1 MRMFRN
7 DYSEGAAP
15 EVLQALIDTNEEQC
29 PGYTEGDVHCEH
41 ARDLIR
47 QAVGAPDVAV
57 EFCIGGTSVNL
68 IAINGML
75 RDWEGVIATPLA
87 HIATHES
94 GAIAAAGRTILLTDD
109 TDGFVSPDAAE
120 RVWDRQCA
128 GGRHMTKPALIYI
141 ADTTEIGGVWTRE
154 RFYALA
160 DWADAHDIPIYVD
173 GARLASALE
182 AKDADLTLADI
193 AERAA
198 AFTLGGTKDGLL
210 FGEALVFTNERLKE
224 SFPYLQ
230 KERGGLMAKGRLLG
244 VQFERAFTPDED
256 GDLPWLRYA
265 RQANACAERLSEGLT
280 KLGFEPYGG
289 HDSNQLFFY
298 VTETEELA
306 FRGACGS
313 ETISILP
320 DGRRIIRFVTSW
332 ATKLSD
338 ADELVSFA
346 ATLRKRS

>member
-29 PGYTEGDVHCEH
+29 PGYTEGDVHCER
-41 ARDLIR
+41 ARALIR
-47 QAVGAPDVAV
+47 DAVGLPDAAV
-57 EFCIGGTSVNL
+57 EFCVGGTSVNL
-68 IAINGML
+68 IAVTGML

-87 HIATHES
+87 HIATHET
-94 GAIAAAGRTILLTDD
+94 GAIARAGRTILLTND

-120 RVWDRQCA
+120 RVYGRQMA
-128 GGRHMTKPALIYI
+128 GARHMTKPALIYI
-141 ADTTEIGGVWTRE
+141 ADTTEIGGVWSHE
-154 RFYALA
+154 RFFALA

-182 AKDADLTLADI
+182 AKDADLTLEDI
-193 AERAA
+193 AQRAS

-210 FGEALVFTNERLKE
+210 FGEALVFTDSRLQE

-230 KERGGLMAKGRLLG
+230 KELGGLVAKGRLLG
-244 VQFERAFTPDED
+244 VQFERAFTPDAD

-265 RQANACAERLSEGLT
+265 RQANACAERLFEGLSG
-280 KLGFEPYGG
+280 LGFEPYGG

-298 VTETEELA
+298 VTEAEELA

-313 ETISILP
+313 ETISVLP

-332 ATKLSD
+332 ATKIED
-338 ADELVSFA
+338 TDELVSFA
-346 ATLRKRS
+346 ATLR

>member
-29 PGYTEGDVHCEH
+29 PGYTEGDVHCER
-41 ARDLIR
+41 ARALIR
-47 QAVGAPDVAV
+47 DAVGLPDAAV
-57 EFCIGGTSVNL
+57 EFCVGGTSVNL
-68 IAINGML
+68 IAVTGML

-87 HIATHES
+87 HIATHET
-94 GAIAAAGRTILLTDD
+94 GAIARAGRTILLTND

-120 RVWDRQCA
+120 RIYGRQMA

-141 ADTTEIGGVWTRE
+141 ADTTEIGGVWSRE
-154 RFYALA
+154 RFFALA

-182 AKDADLTLADI
+182 AKDADLTLEDI
-193 AERAA
+193 AQRAS

-210 FGEALVFTNERLKE
+210 FGEALVFTDSRLQE

-230 KERGGLMAKGRLLG
+230 KELGGLVAKGRLLG
-244 VQFERAFTPDED
+244 VQFERAFTPDAD

-265 RQANACAERLSEGLT
+265 RQANACAERLFEGLSG
-280 KLGFEPYGG
+280 LGFEPYGG

-298 VTETEELA
+298 VTEAEELA

-313 ETISILP
+313 ETISVPP
-320 DGRRIIRFVTSW
+320 DSRRIIRFVTSW
-332 ATKLSD
+332 ATKIED
-338 ADELVSFA
+338 TDELVSFA
-346 ATLRKRS
+346 ATLR

>member
-29 PGYTEGDVHCEH
+29 PGYTEGDVHCER
-41 ARDLIR
+41 ARALIR
-47 QAVGAPDVAV
+47 DAVGLPDAAV
-57 EFCIGGTSVNL
+57 EFCVGGTSVNL
-68 IAINGML
+68 IAVTGML

-87 HIATHES
+87 HISTHET
-94 GAIAAAGRTILLTDD
+94 GAIARAGRTILLTND

-120 RVWDRQCA
+120 RVYGRQMA

-141 ADTTEIGGVWTRE
+141 ADTTEIGGVWSRE
-154 RFYALA
+154 RFFALA

-182 AKDADLTLADI
+182 AKDADLTLEDI
-193 AERAA
+193 AQRAS

-210 FGEALVFTNERLKE
+210 FGEALVFTDSRLQE

-230 KERGGLMAKGRLLG
+230 KELGGLVAKGRLLG
-244 VQFERAFTPDED
+244 VQFERAFTPDAD

-265 RQANACAERLSEGLT
+265 RQANACAERLFEGLSG
-280 KLGFEPYGG
+280 LGFEPYGG

-298 VTETEELA
+298 VTEAEELA

-313 ETISILP
+313 ETISVLP

-332 ATKLSD
+332 ATKIED
-338 ADELVSFA
+338 TDELVSFA
-346 ATLRKRS
+346 ATLR

>member
-29 PGYTEGDVHCEH
+29 PGYTEGDVHCER
-41 ARDLIR
+41 ARGLIR
-47 QAVGAPDVAV
+47 DAMGLPDAAV
-57 EFCIGGTSVNL
+57 EFCVGGTSVNL
-68 IAINGML
+68 IAVTGML

-87 HIATHES
+87 HIATHET
-94 GAIAAAGRTILLTDD
+94 GAIARAGRTILLTND

-120 RVWDRQCA
+120 RVYGRQMA

-141 ADTTEIGGVWTRE
+141 ADTTEIGGVWSRE
-154 RFYALA
+154 RFFALA

-182 AKDADLTLADI
+182 AKDADLTLEDI
-193 AERAA
+193 AQRAS

-210 FGEALVFTNERLKE
+210 FGEALVFTDSRLQE

-230 KERGGLMAKGRLLG
+230 KELGGLVAKGRLLG
-244 VQFERAFTPDED
+244 VQFERAFTPDAD

-265 RQANACAERLSEGLT
+265 RQANACAERLFEGLSG
-280 KLGFEPYGG
+280 LGFEPYGG

-298 VTETEELA
+298 VTEAEELA

-313 ETISILP
+313 ETISVLP

-332 ATKLSD
+332 ATKVED
-338 ADELVSFA
+338 TDELVSFA
-346 ATLRKRS
+346 ATLR

>member
-29 PGYTEGDVHCEH
+29 PGYTEGDIHCEC
-41 ARDLIR
+41 ARALIR
-47 QAVGAPDVAV
+47 KAVGLPDAAV
-57 EFCIGGTSVNL
+57 EFCVGGTSVNL
-68 IAINGML
+68 IAVTGML

-87 HIATHES
+87 HIATHET
-94 GAIAAAGRTILLTDD
+94 GAVAAAGRTILLTDD

-120 RVWDRQCA
+120 RIWERQCA

-141 ADTTEIGGVWTRE
+141 ADTTEIGGVWSHE
-154 RFYALA
+154 RFFALA

-182 AKDADLTLADI
+182 ARDADLALEDI
-193 AERAA
+193 AKRAA

-210 FGEALVFTNERLKE
+210 FGEALVFTDERLKE
-224 SFPYLQ
+224 AFPYVQ

-265 RQANACAERLSEGLT
+265 RQANRSAARLFEGLSA
-280 KLGFEPYGG
+280 LGFEPFGG

-298 VTETEELA
+298 VNEKEEEA
-306 FRGACGS
+306 FRGACGA
-313 ETISILP
+313 ETISGLP

-332 ATKLSD
+332 ATKEED
-338 ADELVSFA
+338 ADELSSFA
-346 ATLRKRS
+346 STLRSRG

>member
-29 PGYTEGDVHCEH
+29 PGYTEGDVHCER
-41 ARDLIR
+41 ARALIR
-47 QAVGAPDVAV
+47 DAVGLPDAVV
-57 EFCIGGTSVNL
+57 EFCVGGTSVNL
-68 IAINGML
+68 IAVTGML

-87 HIATHES
+87 HIATHET
-94 GAIAAAGRTILLTDD
+94 GAIARAGRTILLTND

-120 RVWDRQCA
+120 RVYGRQMA

-141 ADTTEIGGVWTRE
+141 ADTTEIGGVWSRE
-154 RFYALA
+154 RFFALT

-182 AKDADLTLADI
+182 AKDADLTLEDI
-193 AERAA
+193 AQRAS

-210 FGEALVFTNERLKE
+210 FGEALVFTDSRLQE

-230 KERGGLMAKGRLLG
+230 KELGGLVAKGRLLG
-244 VQFERAFTPDED
+244 VQFERAFTPDAD

-265 RQANACAERLSEGLT
+265 RQANTCAERLFEGLSG
-280 KLGFEPYGG
+280 LGFEPYGG

-298 VTETEELA
+298 VTEAEELA

-313 ETISILP
+313 ETISVLP
-320 DGRRIIRFVTSW
+320 NGRRIIRFVTSW
-332 ATKLSD
+332 ATKIED
-338 ADELVSFA
+338 TDELVSFA
-346 ATLRKRS
+346 ATLR

>member
-29 PGYTEGDVHCEH
+29 PGYTEGDVHCER
-41 ARDLIR
+41 ARALIR
-47 QAVGAPDVAV
+47 DAVGLPDAAV
-57 EFCIGGTSVNL
+57 EFCVGGTSVNL
-68 IAINGML
+68 IAVTGML

-87 HIATHES
+87 HIATHET
-94 GAIAAAGRTILLTDD
+94 GAIARAGRTILLTND

-120 RVWDRQCA
+120 RVYGRQMA

-141 ADTTEIGGVWTRE
+141 ADTTEIGGVWSRE
-154 RFYALA
+154 RFFALA

-182 AKDADLTLADI
+182 AKDADLTLEDI
-193 AERAA
+193 AQRAS

-210 FGEALVFTNERLKE
+210 FGEALVFTDSRLQE

-230 KERGGLMAKGRLLG
+230 KELGGLVAKGRLLG
-244 VQFERAFTPDED
+244 VQFERAFTPDAD

-265 RQANACAERLSEGLT
+265 RQANACAERLFEGLSG
-280 KLGFEPYGG
+280 LGFEPYGG

-298 VTETEELA
+298 VTEAEELA
-306 FRGACGS
+306 FRDACGS
-313 ETISILP
+313 ETISVLP

-332 ATKLSD
+332 ATKIED
-338 ADELVSFA
+338 TDELVSFA
-346 ATLRKRS
+346 ATLR

>member
-29 PGYTEGDVHCEH
+29 PGYTEGDVHCER
-41 ARDLIR
+41 ARALIR
-47 QAVGAPDVAV
+47 DAVGLPDAAV
-57 EFCIGGTSVNL
+57 EFCVGGTSVNL
-68 IAINGML
+68 IAVTGML

-87 HIATHES
+87 HIATHET
-94 GAIAAAGRTILLTDD
+94 GAIARAGRTILLTND

-120 RVWDRQCA
+120 RVYGRQMA

-141 ADTTEIGGVWTRE
+141 ADTTEIGGVWSRE
-154 RFYALA
+154 RFFALA

-182 AKDADLTLADI
+182 AKDADLTLEDMAQ
-193 AERAA
+193 RAS

-210 FGEALVFTNERLKE
+210 FGEALVFTDSRLQE

-230 KERGGLMAKGRLLG
+230 KELGGLVAKGRLLG
-244 VQFERAFTPDED
+244 VQFERAFTPDAD

-265 RQANACAERLSEGLT
+265 RQENACAERLFEGLSG
-280 KLGFEPYGG
+280 LGFEPYGG

-298 VTETEELA
+298 VTEAEELA

-313 ETISILP
+313 ETISVLP

-332 ATKLSD
+332 ATKIED
-338 ADELVSFA
+338 TDELVSFA
-346 ATLRKRS
+346 ATLR

>member
-29 PGYTEGDVHCEH
+29 PGYTEGDVHCER
-41 ARDLIR
+41 ARALIR
-47 QAVGAPDVAV
+47 DAVGLPDAAV
-57 EFCIGGTSVNL
+57 EFCVGGTSVNL
-68 IAINGML
+68 IAVTGML

-87 HIATHES
+87 HIATHET
-94 GAIAAAGRTILLTDD
+94 GAIARAGRTILLTND

-120 RVWDRQCA
+120 RVYGRQMA

-141 ADTTEIGGVWTRE
+141 ADTTEIGGVWSRE
-154 RFYALA
+154 RFFALA

-182 AKDADLTLADI
+182 AKDADLTLEDI
-193 AERAA
+193 AQRAS

-210 FGEALVFTNERLKE
+210 FGEALVFTDSRLQE

-230 KERGGLMAKGRLLG
+230 KELGGLVAKGRLLG
-244 VQFERAFTPDED
+244 VQFERAFTPDAD

-265 RQANACAERLSEGLT
+265 RQANACAERLFEGLSG
-280 KLGFEPYGG
+280 LGFEPYGG

-298 VTETEELA
+298 VTEAEELA

-313 ETISILP
+313 ETISVLP

-332 ATKLSD
+332 ATKIAD
-338 ADELVSFA
+338 TDELVSFA
-346 ATLRKRS
+346 ATLR

>member
-7 DYSEGAAP
+7 DYSEGATP

-29 PGYTEGDVHCEH
+29 PGYTEGDVHCER
-41 ARDLIR
+41 ARALIR
-47 QAVGAPDVAV
+47 DAVGLPDAAV
-57 EFCIGGTSVNL
+57 EFCVGGTSVNL
-68 IAINGML
+68 IAVTGML

-87 HIATHES
+87 HIATHET
-94 GAIAAAGRTILLTDD
+94 GAIARAGRTILLTND

-120 RVWDRQCA
+120 RVYGRQMA

-141 ADTTEIGGVWTRE
+141 ADTTEIGGVWSRE
-154 RFYALA
+154 RFFALA

-182 AKDADLTLADI
+182 AKDADLTLEDI
-193 AERAA
+193 AQRAS

-210 FGEALVFTNERLKE
+210 FGEALVFTDSRLQE

-230 KERGGLMAKGRLLG
+230 KELGGLVAKGRLLG
-244 VQFERAFTPDED
+244 IQFERAFTPDAD

-265 RQANACAERLSEGLT
+265 RQANACAERLFEGLSG
-280 KLGFEPYGG
+280 LGFEPYGG

-298 VTETEELA
+298 VTEAEELA

-313 ETISILP
+313 ETISVLP

-332 ATKLSD
+332 ATKIED
-338 ADELVSFA
+338 TDELVSFA
-346 ATLRKRS
+346 ATLR

>member
-29 PGYTEGDVHCEH
+29 PGYTEGDVHCER
-41 ARDLIR
+41 ARALIR
-47 QAVGAPDVAV
+47 DAVGLPDAAV
-57 EFCIGGTSVNL
+57 EFCVGGTSVNL
-68 IAINGML
+68 IAVTGML

-87 HIATHES
+87 HIATHET
-94 GAIAAAGRTILLTDD
+94 GAIARAGRTILLTND

-120 RVWDRQCA
+120 RVYGRQMA

-141 ADTTEIGGVWTRE
+141 ADTTEIGGVWSRE
-154 RFYALA
+154 RFFALA

-182 AKDADLTLADI
+182 AKDADLTLEDI
-193 AERAA
+193 AQRAS

-210 FGEALVFTNERLKE
+210 FGEALVFTDSRLQE

-230 KERGGLMAKGRLLG
+230 KELGGLVAKGRLLG
-244 VQFERAFTPDED
+244 VQFERAFTPDAD

-265 RQANACAERLSEGLT
+265 RQANACAERLFEGLSG
-280 KLGFEPYGG
+280 LGFEPYGG

-298 VTETEELA
+298 VTEAEELA

-313 ETISILP
+313 ETISVLP

-332 ATKLSD
+332 ATKIED
-338 ADELVSFA
+338 TGELVSFA
-346 ATLRKRS
+346 ATLR

>member
-29 PGYTEGDVHCEH
+29 PGYTEGDVHCER
-41 ARDLIR
+41 ARALIR
-47 QAVGAPDVAV
+47 DAVGLPDAAV
-57 EFCIGGTSVNL
+57 EFCVGGTSVNL
-68 IAINGML
+68 IAVTGML

-87 HIATHES
+87 HIATHET
-94 GAIAAAGRTILLTDD
+94 GAIARAGRTILLTND

-120 RVWDRQCA
+120 RVYGRQMA

-141 ADTTEIGGVWTRE
+141 ADTTEIGGVWSRK
-154 RFYALA
+154 RFFALA
-160 DWADAHDIPIYVD
+160 DWADAHDVPIYVD

-182 AKDADLTLADI
+182 AKDADLTLEDI
-193 AERAA
+193 AQRAS

-210 FGEALVFTNERLKE
+210 FGEALVFTDSRLQE

-230 KERGGLMAKGRLLG
+230 KELGGLVAKGRLLG
-244 VQFERAFTPDED
+244 VQFERAFTPDAD

-265 RQANACAERLSEGLT
+265 RQANACAERLFEGLSG
-280 KLGFEPYGG
+280 LGFEPYGG

-298 VTETEELA
+298 VTEAEELA

-313 ETISILP
+313 ETISVLP

-332 ATKLSD
+332 ATKIED
-338 ADELVSFA
+338 TDGLVSFA
-346 ATLRKRS
+346 ATLR

>member
-29 PGYTEGDVHCEH
+29 PGYTEGDVHCER
-41 ARDLIR
+41 ARALIR
-47 QAVGAPDVAV
+47 DAVGLPDAAV
-57 EFCIGGTSVNL
+57 EFCVGGTSVNL
-68 IAINGML
+68 IAVTGML

-87 HIATHES
+87 HIATHET
-94 GAIAAAGRTILLTDD
+94 GAIARAGRTILLTND

-120 RVWDRQCA
+120 RVYGRQMA

-141 ADTTEIGGVWTRE
+141 ADTTEIGGVWSRE
-154 RFYALA
+154 RFFALA

-182 AKDADLTLADI
+182 AKDADLTLEDI
-193 AERAA
+193 AQRAS

-210 FGEALVFTNERLKE
+210 FGEALVFTDSRLQE

-230 KERGGLMAKGRLLG
+230 KELGGLVAKGRLLG
-244 VQFERAFTPDED
+244 VQFERALTPDAD

-265 RQANACAERLSEGLT
+265 RQANACAERLFEGLSG
-280 KLGFEPYGG
+280 LGFEPYGG

-298 VTETEELA
+298 VTEAEELA

-313 ETISILP
+313 ETISVLP

-332 ATKLSD
+332 ATKIED
-338 ADELVSFA
+338 TDELVSFA
-346 ATLRKRS
+346 ATLR

>member
-29 PGYTEGDVHCEH
+29 PGYTEGDVHCER
-41 ARDLIR
+41 ARALIR
-47 QAVGAPDVAV
+47 DAVGLPDAAV
-57 EFCIGGTSVNL
+57 EFCVGGTSVNL
-68 IAINGML
+68 IAVTGML

-87 HIATHES
+87 HIATHET
-94 GAIAAAGRTILLTDD
+94 GAIARAGRTILLTND

-120 RVWDRQCA
+120 RVYGRQIA

-141 ADTTEIGGVWTRE
+141 ADTTEIGGVWSRE
-154 RFYALA
+154 RFFALA

-182 AKDADLTLADI
+182 AKDADLTLEDI
-193 AERAA
+193 AQRAS

-210 FGEALVFTNERLKE
+210 FGEALVFTDSRLQE

-230 KERGGLMAKGRLLG
+230 KELGGLVAKGRLLG
-244 VQFERAFTPDED
+244 VQFERAFTPDAD

-265 RQANACAERLSEGLT
+265 RQANACAERLFEGLSG
-280 KLGFEPYGG
+280 LGFEPYGG

-298 VTETEELA
+298 VTEAEELA

-313 ETISILP
+313 ETISVLP

-332 ATKLSD
+332 ATKIED
-338 ADELVSFA
+338 TDELVSFA
-346 ATLRKRS
+346 ATLR

>member
-29 PGYTEGDVHCEH
+29 PGYTEGDVHCER
-41 ARDLIR
+41 ARALIR
-47 QAVGAPDVAV
+47 DAVGLPDAAV
-57 EFCIGGTSVNL
+57 EFCVGGTSVNL
-68 IAINGML
+68 IAVTGML

-87 HIATHES
+87 HIATHET
-94 GAIAAAGRTILLTDD
+94 GAIARAGRTILLTND

-120 RVWDRQCA
+120 RVYGRQMA

-141 ADTTEIGGVWTRE
+141 ADTTEIGGVWSRE
-154 RFYALA
+154 RFFALA

-182 AKDADLTLADI
+182 AKDADLTLEDI
-193 AERAA
+193 AQRAS
-198 AFTLGGTKDGLL
+198 AFTLGGTKDGLF
-210 FGEALVFTNERLKE
+210 FGEALVFTDSRLQE

-230 KERGGLMAKGRLLG
+230 KELGGLVAKGRLLG
-244 VQFERAFTPDED
+244 VQFERAFTPDAD

-265 RQANACAERLSEGLT
+265 RQANACAERLFEGLSG
-280 KLGFEPYGG
+280 LGFEPYGG

-298 VTETEELA
+298 VTEAEELA

-313 ETISILP
+313 ETISVLP

-332 ATKLSD
+332 ATKIED
-338 ADELVSFA
+338 TDELVSFA
-346 ATLRKRS
+346 ATLR

>member
-29 PGYTEGDVHCEH
+29 PGYTEGDVHCER
-41 ARDLIR
+41 ARALIR
-47 QAVGAPDVAV
+47 DAVGLPDAVV
-57 EFCIGGTSVNL
+57 EFCVGGTSVNL
-68 IAINGML
+68 IAVTGML

-87 HIATHES
+87 HIATHET
-94 GAIAAAGRTILLTDD
+94 GAIARAGRTILLTND

-120 RVWDRQCA
+120 RVYGRQMA
-128 GGRHMTKPALIYI
+128 GARHMTKPALIYI
-141 ADTTEIGGVWTRE
+141 ADTTEIGGVWSRE
-154 RFYALA
+154 RFFALA

-182 AKDADLTLADI
+182 AKDADLTLEDI
-193 AERAA
+193 AQRAS

-210 FGEALVFTNERLKE
+210 FGEALVFTDSRLQE

-230 KERGGLMAKGRLLG
+230 KELGGLVAKGRLLG
-244 VQFERAFTPDED
+244 VQFERAFTPDAD

-265 RQANACAERLSEGLT
+265 RQANTCAERLFEGLSG
-280 KLGFEPYGG
+280 LGFEPYGG

-298 VTETEELA
+298 VTEAEELA

-313 ETISILP
+313 ETISVLP

-332 ATKLSD
+332 ATKIED
-338 ADELVSFA
+338 TDELVSFA
-346 ATLRKRS
+346 ATLR

>member
-7 DYSEGAAP
+7 DYSEGATP

-29 PGYTEGDVHCEH
+29 PGYTEGDVHCER
-41 ARDLIR
+41 ARALVRD
-47 QAVGAPDVAV
+47 AVGLPDAVV
-57 EFCIGGTSVNL
+57 EFCVGGTSVNL
-68 IAINGML
+68 IAVTGML

-87 HIATHES
+87 HIATHET
-94 GAIAAAGRTILLTDD
+94 GAIARAGRTILLTND

-120 RVWDRQCA
+120 RVYGRQMA

-141 ADTTEIGGVWTRE
+141 ADTTEIGGVWSRE
-154 RFYALA
+154 RFFALA

-182 AKDADLTLADI
+182 AKDADLTLEDI
-193 AERAA
+193 AQRAS

-210 FGEALVFTNERLKE
+210 FGEALVFTDSRLQE

-230 KERGGLMAKGRLLG
+230 KELGGLVAKGRLLG
-244 VQFERAFTPDED
+244 VQFERAFTPDAD

-265 RQANACAERLSEGLT
+265 RQANACAERLFEGLSG
-280 KLGFEPYGG
+280 LGFEPYGG

-298 VTETEELA
+298 VTEAEELA

-313 ETISILP
+313 ETISVLP

-332 ATKLSD
+332 ATKIED
-338 ADELVSFA
+338 TDELVSFA
-346 ATLRKRS
+346 ATLR

>member
-29 PGYTEGDVHCEH
+29 PGYTEGDVHCER
-41 ARDLIR
+41 ARALVRD
-47 QAVGAPDVAV
+47 AVGLPDAAV
-57 EFCIGGTSVNL
+57 EFCVGGTSVNL
-68 IAINGML
+68 IAVTGML

-87 HIATHES
+87 HIATHET
-94 GAIAAAGRTILLTDD
+94 GAIARAGRTILLTND

-120 RVWDRQCA
+120 RVYGRQMA

-141 ADTTEIGGVWTRE
+141 ADTTEIGGVWSRE
-154 RFYALA
+154 RFFALA

-182 AKDADLTLADI
+182 AKDADLTLEDI
-193 AERAA
+193 AQRAS

-210 FGEALVFTNERLKE
+210 FGEALVFMDSRLQE

-230 KERGGLMAKGRLLG
+230 KELGGLVAKGRLLG
-244 VQFERAFTPDED
+244 VQFERAFTPDAD

-265 RQANACAERLSEGLT
+265 RQANACAERLFEGLSG
-280 KLGFEPYGG
+280 LGFEPYGG

-298 VTETEELA
+298 VTEAEELA

-313 ETISILP
+313 ETISVLP

-332 ATKLSD
+332 ATKIED
-338 ADELVSFA
+338 TDELVSFA
-346 ATLRKRS
+346 ATLR

>member
-29 PGYTEGDVHCEH
+29 PGYTEGDVHCER
-41 ARDLIR
+41 ARALIR
-47 QAVGAPDVAV
+47 DAVGLPDAAV
-57 EFCIGGTSVNL
+57 EFCVGGTSVNL
-68 IAINGML
+68 IAVTGML

-87 HIATHES
+87 HIATHET
-94 GAIAAAGRTILLTDD
+94 GAIARAGRTILLTND

-120 RVWDRQCA
+120 RIYGRQMA

-141 ADTTEIGGVWTRE
+141 ADTTEIGGVWSRE
-154 RFYALA
+154 RFFALA

-182 AKDADLTLADI
+182 AKDADLTLEDI
-193 AERAA
+193 AQRAS

-210 FGEALVFTNERLKE
+210 FGEALVFTDSRLQE

-230 KERGGLMAKGRLLG
+230 KELGGLVAKGRLLG
-244 VQFERAFTPDED
+244 VQFERAFTPDAD
-256 GDLPWLRYA
+256 SDLPWLRYA
-265 RQANACAERLSEGLT
+265 RQANACAERLFEGLSG
-280 KLGFEPYGG
+280 LGFEPYGG

-298 VTETEELA
+298 VTEAEELA

-313 ETISILP
+313 ETISVLP
-320 DGRRIIRFVTSW
+320 DSRRIIRFVTSW
-332 ATKLSD
+332 ATKIED
-338 ADELVSFA
+338 TDELVSFA
-346 ATLRKRS
+346 ATLR

>member
-7 DYSEGAAP
+7 DYSEGATP

-29 PGYTEGDVHCEH
+29 PGYTEGDVHCER
-41 ARDLIR
+41 ARALVRD
-47 QAVGAPDVAV
+47 AVGLPDAAV
-57 EFCIGGTSVNL
+57 EFCVGGTSVNL
-68 IAINGML
+68 IAVTGML

-87 HIATHES
+87 HIATHET
-94 GAIAAAGRTILLTDD
+94 GAIARAGRPILLTND

-120 RVWDRQCA
+120 RVYGRQMA

-141 ADTTEIGGVWTRE
+141 ADTTEIGGVWSRE
-154 RFYALA
+154 RFFALA

-182 AKDADLTLADI
+182 AKDADLTLEDI
-193 AERAA
+193 AQRAS

-210 FGEALVFTNERLKE
+210 FGEALVFTDSRLQE

-230 KERGGLMAKGRLLG
+230 KELGGLVAKGRLLG
-244 VQFERAFTPDED
+244 VQFERAFTPDAD

-265 RQANACAERLSEGLT
+265 RQANACAERLFEGLSG
-280 KLGFEPYGG
+280 LGFEPYGG

-298 VTETEELA
+298 VTEAEELA

-313 ETISILP
+313 ETISVLP

-332 ATKLSD
+332 ATKIED
-338 ADELVSFA
+338 TDELVSFA
-346 ATLRKRS
+346 ATLR

>member
-29 PGYTEGDVHCEH
+29 PGYTEGDVHCER
-41 ARDLIR
+41 ARALVRD
-47 QAVGAPDVAV
+47 AVGLPDAAV
-57 EFCIGGTSVNL
+57 EFCVGGTSVNL
-68 IAINGML
+68 IAVTGML

-87 HIATHES
+87 HIATHET
-94 GAIAAAGRTILLTDD
+94 GAIARAGRTILLTND

-120 RVWDRQCA
+120 RVYGRQMA

-141 ADTTEIGGVWTRE
+141 ADTTEIGGVWSRE
-154 RFYALA
+154 RFFALA

-182 AKDADLTLADI
+182 AKDADLTLEDI
-193 AERAA
+193 AQRAS

-210 FGEALVFTNERLKE
+210 FGEALVFTDSRLQE

-230 KERGGLMAKGRLLG
+230 KELGGLVAKGRLLG
-244 VQFERAFTPDED
+244 VQFERAFTPDAD

-265 RQANACAERLSEGLT
+265 RQANACAERLFEGLSG
-280 KLGFEPYGG
+280 LGFEPYGG

-298 VTETEELA
+298 VTEAEELA

-313 ETISILP
+313 ETISVLP

-332 ATKLSD
+332 ATKIED
-338 ADELVSFA
+338 TDELVSFA
-346 ATLRKRS
+346 ATLR

>member
-29 PGYTEGDVHCEH
+29 PGYTEGDVHCER
-41 ARDLIR
+41 ARALIR
-47 QAVGAPDVAV
+47 DAVGLPDAAV
-57 EFCIGGTSVNL
+57 EFCVGGTSVNL
-68 IAINGML
+68 IAVTGML

-87 HIATHES
+87 HIATHET
-94 GAIAAAGRTILLTDD
+94 GAIARAGRTILLTND

-120 RVWDRQCA
+120 RGYGRQMA

-141 ADTTEIGGVWTRE
+141 ADTTEIGGVWSRK
-154 RFYALA
+154 RFFALA
-160 DWADAHDIPIYVD
+160 DWADAHDVPIYVD

-182 AKDADLTLADI
+182 AKDADLTLEDI
-193 AERAA
+193 AQRAS

-210 FGEALVFTNERLKE
+210 FGEALVFTDSRLQE

-230 KERGGLMAKGRLLG
+230 KELGGLVAKGRLLG
-244 VQFERAFTPDED
+244 VQFERAFTPDAD

-265 RQANACAERLSEGLT
+265 RQANACAERLFEGLSG
-280 KLGFEPYGG
+280 LGFEPYGG

-298 VTETEELA
+298 VTEAEELA

-313 ETISILP
+313 ETISVLP

-332 ATKLSD
+332 ATKIED
-338 ADELVSFA
+338 TDELVSFA
-346 ATLRKRS
+346 ATLR

>member
-29 PGYTEGDVHCEH
+29 PGYTEGDVHCER
-41 ARDLIR
+41 ARALIR
-47 QAVGAPDVAV
+47 DAVGLPDAAV
-57 EFCIGGTSVNL
+57 EFCVGGTSVNL
-68 IAINGML
+68 IAVTGML

-87 HIATHES
+87 HIATHET
-94 GAIAAAGRTILLTDD
+94 GAIARAGRTILLTND

-120 RVWDRQCA
+120 RVYGRQMA

-141 ADTTEIGGVWTRE
+141 ADTTEIGGVWSRE
-154 RFYALA
+154 RFFALA

-182 AKDADLTLADI
+182 AKDADLTLEDI
-193 AERAA
+193 AQRAS

-210 FGEALVFTNERLKE
+210 FGEALVFTDSRLQE

-230 KERGGLMAKGRLLG
+230 KELGGLVAKGRLLG
-244 VQFERAFTPDED
+244 VQFERAFTPDAD

-265 RQANACAERLSEGLT
+265 RQANACAERLFEGLSG
-280 KLGFEPYGG
+280 LGFEPYGG

-298 VTETEELA
+298 VTEAEELA

-313 ETISILP
+313 ETISVLP
-320 DGRRIIRFVTSW
+320 DSRRIIRFVTSW
-332 ATKLSD
+332 ATKIED
-338 ADELVSFA
+338 TDELVSFA
-346 ATLRKRS
+346 ATLR

>member
-29 PGYTEGDVHCEH
+29 PGYTEGDVHCER
-41 ARDLIR
+41 ARALIR
-47 QAVGAPDVAV
+47 DAVGLPDAAV
-57 EFCIGGTSVNL
+57 EFCVGGTSVNL
-68 IAINGML
+68 IAVTGML

-87 HIATHES
+87 HIATHET
-94 GAIAAAGRTILLTDD
+94 GAIAHAGRTILLTND

-120 RVWDRQCA
+120 RVYGRQMA

-141 ADTTEIGGVWTRE
+141 ADTTEIGGVWSRE
-154 RFYALA
+154 RFFALA

-182 AKDADLTLADI
+182 AKDADLTLEDI
-193 AERAA
+193 AQRAS

-210 FGEALVFTNERLKE
+210 FGEALVFTDSRLQE

-230 KERGGLMAKGRLLG
+230 KELGGLVAKGRLLG
-244 VQFERAFTPDED
+244 VQFERAFTPDAD

-265 RQANACAERLSEGLT
+265 RQANACAERLFEGLSG
-280 KLGFEPYGG
+280 LGFEPYGG

-298 VTETEELA
+298 VTEAEELA

-313 ETISILP
+313 ETISVLP

-332 ATKLSD
+332 ATKIED
-338 ADELVSFA
+338 TDELVSFA
-346 ATLRKRS
+346 ATLR

>member
-29 PGYTEGDVHCEH
+29 PGYTEGDVHCER
-41 ARDLIR
+41 ARALIR
-47 QAVGAPDVAV
+47 DAVGLPDAAV
-57 EFCIGGTSVNL
+57 EFCVGGTSVNL
-68 IAINGML
+68 IAVTGML

-87 HIATHES
+87 HIATHET
-94 GAIAAAGRTILLTDD
+94 GAIARAGRTILLTND

-120 RVWDRQCA
+120 RVYGRQMA

-141 ADTTEIGGVWTRE
+141 ADTTEIGGVWSRE
-154 RFYALA
+154 RFFALA

-182 AKDADLTLADI
+182 AKDAGLTLEDI
-193 AERAA
+193 AQRAS

-210 FGEALVFTNERLKE
+210 FGEALVFTDSRLQE

-230 KERGGLMAKGRLLG
+230 KELGGLVAKGRLLG
-244 VQFERAFTPDED
+244 VQFERAFTPDAD

-265 RQANACAERLSEGLT
+265 RQANACAERLFEGLSG
-280 KLGFEPYGG
+280 LGFEPYGG

-298 VTETEELA
+298 VTEAEELA

-313 ETISILP
+313 ETISVLP

-332 ATKLSD
+332 ATKIED
-338 ADELVSFA
+338 TDELVSFA
-346 ATLRKRS
+346 ATLR

>member
-29 PGYTEGDVHCEH
+29 PGYTEGDVHCER
-41 ARDLIR
+41 ARALIR
-47 QAVGAPDVAV
+47 DAVGLPDAAV
-57 EFCIGGTSVNL
+57 EFCVGGTSVNL
-68 IAINGML
+68 IAVTGML

-87 HIATHES
+87 HIATHET
-94 GAIAAAGRTILLTDD
+94 GAIARAGRTILLTND

-120 RVWDRQCA
+120 RVYGRQMA

-141 ADTTEIGGVWTRE
+141 ADTTEIGGVWSRK
-154 RFYALA
+154 RFFALA
-160 DWADAHDIPIYVD
+160 DWADAHDVPIYVD

-182 AKDADLTLADI
+182 AKDADLTLEDI
-193 AERAA
+193 AQRAS

-210 FGEALVFTNERLKE
+210 FGEALVFTDSRLQE

-230 KERGGLMAKGRLLG
+230 KELGGLVAKGRLLG
-244 VQFERAFTPDED
+244 VQFERAFTPDAD

-265 RQANACAERLSEGLT
+265 RQANACAERLFEGLSG
-280 KLGFEPYGG
+280 LGFEPYGG

-298 VTETEELA
+298 VTEAEELA

-313 ETISILP
+313 ETISVLP

-332 ATKLSD
+332 ATKIED
-338 ADELVSFA
+338 TDELVSFA
-346 ATLRKRS
+346 ATLR

>member
-29 PGYTEGDVHCEH
+29 PGYTEGDVHCER
-41 ARDLIR
+41 ARALVRD
-47 QAVGAPDVAV
+47 AVGLPDAVV
-57 EFCIGGTSVNL
+57 EFCVGGTSVNL
-68 IAINGML
+68 IAVTGML

-87 HIATHES
+87 HIATHET
-94 GAIAAAGRTILLTDD
+94 GAIARAGRTILLTND

-120 RVWDRQCA
+120 RVYGRQMA

-141 ADTTEIGGVWTRE
+141 ADTTEIGGVWSRE
-154 RFYALA
+154 RFFALA

-182 AKDADLTLADI
+182 AKDADLTLEDI
-193 AERAA
+193 AQRAS

-210 FGEALVFTNERLKE
+210 FGEALVFTDSRLQE

-230 KERGGLMAKGRLLG
+230 KELGGLVAKGRLLG
-244 VQFERAFTPDED
+244 VQFERAFTPDAD

-265 RQANACAERLSEGLT
+265 RQANACAERLFEGLSG
-280 KLGFEPYGG
+280 LGFEPYGG

-298 VTETEELA
+298 VTEAEELA
-306 FRGACGS
+306 FRDACGS
-313 ETISILP
+313 ETISVLP

-332 ATKLSD
+332 ATKIED
-338 ADELVSFA
+338 TDELVSFA
-346 ATLRKRS
+346 ATLR

>member
-1 MRMFRN
+1 MFRN

-29 PGYTEGDVHCEH
+29 PGYTEGDVHCER
-41 ARDLIR
+41 ARALIR
-47 QAVGAPDVAV
+47 DAVGLPDAAV
-57 EFCIGGTSVNL
+57 EFCVGGTSVNL
-68 IAINGML
+68 IAVTGML

-87 HIATHES
+87 HIATHET
-94 GAIAAAGRTILLTDD
+94 GAIARAGRTILLTND

-120 RVWDRQCA
+120 RVYGRQMA

-141 ADTTEIGGVWTRE
+141 ADTTEIGGVWSRK
-154 RFYALA
+154 RFFALA
-160 DWADAHDIPIYVD
+160 DWADAHDVPIYVD

-182 AKDADLTLADI
+182 AKDADLTLEDI
-193 AERAA
+193 AQRAS

-210 FGEALVFTNERLKE
+210 FGEALVFTDSRLQE

-230 KERGGLMAKGRLLG
+230 KELGGLVAKGRLLG
-244 VQFERAFTPDED
+244 VQFERAFTPDAD

-265 RQANACAERLSEGLT
+265 RQANACAERLFEGLSG
-280 KLGFEPYGG
+280 LGFEPYGG

-298 VTETEELA
+298 VTEAEELA

-313 ETISILP
+313 ETISVLP

-332 ATKLSD
+332 ATKIED
-338 ADELVSFA
+338 TDELVSFA
-346 ATLRKRS
+346 ATLR

>member
-29 PGYTEGDVHCEH
+29 PGYTEGDVHCER
-41 ARDLIR
+41 ARALIR
-47 QAVGAPDVAV
+47 DAVGLPDAAV
-57 EFCIGGTSVNL
+57 EFCVGGTSVNL
-68 IAINGML
+68 IAVTGML

-87 HIATHES
+87 HIATHET
-94 GAIAAAGRTILLTDD
+94 GAIARAGRTILLTND

-120 RVWDRQCA
+120 RVYGRQMA

-141 ADTTEIGGVWTRE
+141 ADTTEIGGVWSRE
-154 RFYALA
+154 RFFALA

-182 AKDADLTLADI
+182 AKDADLTLEDI
-193 AERAA
+193 AQRAS

-210 FGEALVFTNERLKE
+210 FGEALVFTDSRLQE

-230 KERGGLMAKGRLLG
+230 KELGGLVAKGRLLG
-244 VQFERAFTPDED
+244 VQFERAFTPDAD

-265 RQANACAERLSEGLT
+265 RQANSCAERLFEGLSG
-280 KLGFEPYGG
+280 LGFEPYGG

-298 VTETEELA
+298 VTEAEELA

-313 ETISILP
+313 ETISVLP

-332 ATKLSD
+332 ATKIED
-338 ADELVSFA
+338 TDELVSFA
-346 ATLRKRS
+346 ATLR

>member
-29 PGYTEGDVHCEH
+29 PGYTEGDVHCER
-41 ARDLIR
+41 ARALIR
-47 QAVGAPDVAV
+47 DAVGLPDAAV
-57 EFCIGGTSVNL
+57 EFCVGGTSVNL
-68 IAINGML
+68 IAVTGML

-87 HIATHES
+87 HIATHET
-94 GAIAAAGRTILLTDD
+94 GAIARAGRTILLTND

-120 RVWDRQCA
+120 RVYGRQMA

-141 ADTTEIGGVWTRE
+141 ADTTEIGGVWSRE
-154 RFYALA
+154 RFFALA

-182 AKDADLTLADI
+182 AKDADLTLEDI
-193 AERAA
+193 AQRAS

-210 FGEALVFTNERLKE
+210 FGEALVFTDSRLQE

-230 KERGGLMAKGRLLG
+230 KELGGLVAKGRLLG
-244 VQFERAFTPDED
+244 VQFERAFTPDAD

-265 RQANACAERLSEGLT
+265 RQANACAERLFEGLSG
-280 KLGFEPYGG
+280 LGFEPYGG

-298 VTETEELA
+298 VTEAEELA

-313 ETISILP
+313 ETISVLP
-320 DGRRIIRFVTSW
+320 DDRRIIRFVTSW
-332 ATKLSD
+332 ATKIED
-338 ADELVSFA
+338 TDELVSFA
-346 ATLRKRS
+346 ATLR

>member
-7 DYSEGAAP
+7 DYSEGATP

-29 PGYTEGDVHCEH
+29 PGYTEGDVHCER
-41 ARDLIR
+41 ARGLIR
-47 QAVGAPDVAV
+47 DAMGLPDAAV
-57 EFCIGGTSVNL
+57 EFCVGGTSVNL
-68 IAINGML
+68 IAVTGML

-87 HIATHES
+87 HIATHET
-94 GAIAAAGRTILLTDD
+94 GAIARAGRTILLTND

-120 RVWDRQCA
+120 RVYGRQMA

-141 ADTTEIGGVWTRE
+141 ADTTEIGGVWSRE
-154 RFYALA
+154 RFFALA

-182 AKDADLTLADI
+182 AKDADLTLEDI
-193 AERAA
+193 AQRAS

-210 FGEALVFTNERLKE
+210 FGEALVFTDSRLQE

-230 KERGGLMAKGRLLG
+230 KELGGLVAKGRLLG
-244 VQFERAFTPDED
+244 VQFERAFTPDAD

-265 RQANACAERLSEGLT
+265 RQANACAERLFEGLSG
-280 KLGFEPYGG
+280 LGFEPYGG

-298 VTETEELA
+298 VTEAEELA

-313 ETISILP
+313 ETISVLP

-332 ATKLSD
+332 ATKIED
-338 ADELVSFA
+338 TDELVSFA
-346 ATLRKRS
+346 ATLR

>member
-29 PGYTEGDVHCEH
+29 PGYTEGDVHCER
-41 ARDLIR
+41 ARALIR
-47 QAVGAPDVAV
+47 DAVGLPDAAV
-57 EFCIGGTSVNL
+57 EFCVGGTSVNL
-68 IAINGML
+68 IAVTGML

-87 HIATHES
+87 HIATHET
-94 GAIAAAGRTILLTDD
+94 GAIARAGRTILLTND

-120 RVWDRQCA
+120 RVYGRQMA

-141 ADTTEIGGVWTRE
+141 ADTTEIGGVWSRE
-154 RFYALA
+154 RFFALA

-182 AKDADLTLADI
+182 AKDADLTLEDI
-193 AERAA
+193 AQRAS

-210 FGEALVFTNERLKE
+210 FGEALVFTYSRLQE

-230 KERGGLMAKGRLLG
+230 KELGGLVAKGRLLG
-244 VQFERAFTPDED
+244 VQFERAFTPDAD

-265 RQANACAERLSEGLT
+265 RQANACAERLFEGLSG
-280 KLGFEPYGG
+280 LGFEPYGG

-298 VTETEELA
+298 VTEAEELA

-313 ETISILP
+313 ETISVLP

-332 ATKLSD
+332 ATKIED
-338 ADELVSFA
+338 TDELVSFA
-346 ATLRKRS
+346 ATLR

>member
-7 DYSEGAAP
+7 DYSEGATP

-29 PGYTEGDVHCEH
+29 PGYTEGDVHCER
-41 ARDLIR
+41 ARALIR
-47 QAVGAPDVAV
+47 DAVGLPDTAV
-57 EFCIGGTSVNL
+57 EFCVGGTSVNL
-68 IAINGML
+68 IAVTGML

-87 HIATHES
+87 HIATHET
-94 GAIAAAGRTILLTDD
+94 GAIARAGRTILLTND

-120 RVWDRQCA
+120 RVYGRQMA

-141 ADTTEIGGVWTRE
+141 ADTTEIGGVWSRE
-154 RFYALA
+154 RFFALA

-182 AKDADLTLADI
+182 AKDADLTLEDI
-193 AERAA
+193 AQRAS

-210 FGEALVFTNERLKE
+210 FGEALVFTDSRLQE

-230 KERGGLMAKGRLLG
+230 KELGGLVAKGRLLG
-244 VQFERAFTPDED
+244 VQFERVFTPDAD

-265 RQANACAERLSEGLT
+265 RQANACAERLFEGLSG
-280 KLGFEPYGG
+280 LGFEPYGG

-298 VTETEELA
+298 VTEAEELA

-313 ETISILP
+313 ETISVLP

-332 ATKLSD
+332 ATKIED
-338 ADELVSFA
+338 TDELVSFA
-346 ATLRKRS
+346 ATLR

>member
-7 DYSEGAAP
+7 DYSEGATP

-29 PGYTEGDVHCEH
+29 PGYTEGDVHCER
-41 ARDLIR
+41 ARALIR
-47 QAVGAPDVAV
+47 DAVGLPDAAV
-57 EFCIGGTSVNL
+57 EFCVGGTSVNL
-68 IAINGML
+68 IAVTGML

-87 HIATHES
+87 HIATHET
-94 GAIAAAGRTILLTDD
+94 GAIARAGRTILLTND

-120 RVWDRQCA
+120 RVYGRQMA

-141 ADTTEIGGVWTRE
+141 ADTTEIGGVWSRE
-154 RFYALA
+154 RFFALA

-182 AKDADLTLADI
+182 AKDADLTLEDI
-193 AERAA
+193 AQRAS

-210 FGEALVFTNERLKE
+210 FGEALVFTDSRLQE

-230 KERGGLMAKGRLLG
+230 KELGGLVAKGRLLG
-244 VQFERAFTPDED
+244 VQFERAFTPDAD

-265 RQANACAERLSEGLT
+265 RQANACAERLFEGLSE
-280 KLGFEPYGG
+280 LGFEPYGG

-298 VTETEELA
+298 VTEAEELA

-313 ETISILP
+313 ETISVLP

-332 ATKLSD
+332 ATKIED
-338 ADELVSFA
+338 TDELVSFA
-346 ATLRKRS
+346 ATLR

>member
-7 DYSEGAAP
+7 DYSEGATP

-29 PGYTEGDVHCEH
+29 PGYTEGDVHCER
-41 ARDLIR
+41 ARGLIR
-47 QAVGAPDVAV
+47 DAVGLPDAAV
-57 EFCIGGTSVNL
+57 EFCVGGTSVNL
-68 IAINGML
+68 IAVTGML

-87 HIATHES
+87 HIATHET
-94 GAIAAAGRTILLTDD
+94 GAIARAGRTILLTND

-120 RVWDRQCA
+120 RVYGRQMA

-141 ADTTEIGGVWTRE
+141 ADTTEIGGVWSRE
-154 RFYALA
+154 RFFALA

-182 AKDADLTLADI
+182 AKDADLTLEDI
-193 AERAA
+193 AQRAS

-210 FGEALVFTNERLKE
+210 FGEALVFTDSRLQE

-230 KERGGLMAKGRLLG
+230 KELGGLVAKGRLLG
-244 VQFERAFTPDED
+244 VQFERAFTPDAD

-265 RQANACAERLSEGLT
+265 RQANACAERLFEGLSG
-280 KLGFEPYGG
+280 LGFEPYGG

-298 VTETEELA
+298 VTEAEELA

-313 ETISILP
+313 ETISVLP

-332 ATKLSD
+332 ATKIED
-338 ADELVSFA
+338 TDELVSFA
-346 ATLRKRS
+346 ATLR

>member
-29 PGYTEGDVHCEH
+29 PGYTEGDVHCER
-41 ARDLIR
+41 ARALIR
-47 QAVGAPDVAV
+47 DAVGLPDAAV
-57 EFCIGGTSVNL
+57 EFCVGGTSVNL
-68 IAINGML
+68 IAVTGML

-87 HIATHES
+87 HIATHET
-94 GAIAAAGRTILLTDD
+94 GAIARAGRTILLTND

-120 RVWDRQCA
+120 RIYGRQMA

-141 ADTTEIGGVWTRE
+141 ADTTEIGGVWSRE
-154 RFYALA
+154 RFFALA

-182 AKDADLTLADI
+182 AKDADLTLEDI
-193 AERAA
+193 AQRAS

-210 FGEALVFTNERLKE
+210 FGEALVFTDSRLQE

-230 KERGGLMAKGRLLG
+230 KELGGLVAKGRLLG
-244 VQFERAFTPDED
+244 VQFERAFTPDAD
-256 GDLPWLRYA
+256 GNLPWLRYA
-265 RQANACAERLSEGLT
+265 RQANACAERLFEGLSG
-280 KLGFEPYGG
+280 LGFEPYGG

-298 VTETEELA
+298 VTEAEELA

-313 ETISILP
+313 ETISVLP
-320 DGRRIIRFVTSW
+320 DSRRIIRFVTSW
-332 ATKLSD
+332 ATKIED
-338 ADELVSFA
+338 TDELVSFA
-346 ATLRKRS
+346 ATLR

>member
-7 DYSEGAAP
+7 DYSEGATP

-29 PGYTEGDVHCEH
+29 PGYTEGDVHCER
-41 ARDLIR
+41 ARGLIR
-47 QAVGAPDVAV
+47 DAMGLPDAAV
-57 EFCIGGTSVNL
+57 EFCVGGTSVNL
-68 IAINGML
+68 IAVTGML

-87 HIATHES
+87 HIATHET
-94 GAIAAAGRTILLTDD
+94 GAIARAGRTILLTND

-120 RVWDRQCA
+120 RVYGRQMA

-141 ADTTEIGGVWTRE
+141 ADTTEIGGVWSRE
-154 RFYALA
+154 RFFALA

-182 AKDADLTLADI
+182 AKDADLTLEDI
-193 AERAA
+193 AQRAS

-210 FGEALVFTNERLKE
+210 FGEALVFTDSRLQE

-230 KERGGLMAKGRLLG
+230 KELGGLVAKGRLLG
-244 VQFERAFTPDED
+244 VQFERAFTPDAD

-265 RQANACAERLSEGLT
+265 RQANACAERLFEGLSG
-280 KLGFEPYGG
+280 LGFEPYGG

-298 VTETEELA
+298 VTEAEELA

-313 ETISILP
+313 ETISVLP

-332 ATKLSD
+332 ATKVED
-338 ADELVSFA
+338 TDELVSFA
-346 ATLRKRS
+346 ATLR

>member
-29 PGYTEGDVHCEH
+29 PGYTEGDVHCER
-41 ARDLIR
+41 ARALIR
-47 QAVGAPDVAV
+47 DAVGLPDAAV
-57 EFCIGGTSVNL
+57 EFCVGGTSVNL
-68 IAINGML
+68 IAVTGML

-87 HIATHES
+87 HIATHET
-94 GAIAAAGRTILLTDD
+94 GAIARAGRTILLTND

-120 RVWDRQCA
+120 RVYGRQMA

-141 ADTTEIGGVWTRE
+141 ADTTEIGGVWSRE
-154 RFYALA
+154 RFFALA

-182 AKDADLTLADI
+182 AKGADLTLEDI
-193 AERAA
+193 AQRAS

-210 FGEALVFTNERLKE
+210 FGEALVFTDSRLQE

-230 KERGGLMAKGRLLG
+230 KELGGLVAKGRLLG
-244 VQFERAFTPDED
+244 VQFERAFTPDAD

-265 RQANACAERLSEGLT
+265 RQANACAERLFEGLSG
-280 KLGFEPYGG
+280 LGFEPYGG

-298 VTETEELA
+298 VTEAEELA

-313 ETISILP
+313 ETISVLP

-332 ATKLSD
+332 ATKIED
-338 ADELVSFA
+338 TDELVSFA
-346 ATLRKRS
+346 ATLR

>member
-29 PGYTEGDVHCEH
+29 PGYTEGDVHCER
-41 ARDLIR
+41 ARALIR
-47 QAVGAPDVAV
+47 DAVGLPDAAV
-57 EFCIGGTSVNL
+57 EFCVGGTSVNL
-68 IAINGML
+68 IAVTGML

-87 HIATHES
+87 HIATHET
-94 GAIAAAGRTILLTDD
+94 GAIARAGRTILLTND

-120 RVWDRQCA
+120 CVYGRQMA

-141 ADTTEIGGVWTRE
+141 ADTTEIGGVWSRE
-154 RFYALA
+154 RFFALA

-182 AKDADLTLADI
+182 AKDADLTLEDI
-193 AERAA
+193 AQRAS

-210 FGEALVFTNERLKE
+210 FGEALVFTDSRLQE

-230 KERGGLMAKGRLLG
+230 KELGGLVAKGRLLG
-244 VQFERAFTPDED
+244 VQFERAFTPDAD

-265 RQANACAERLSEGLT
+265 RQANACAERLFEGLSG
-280 KLGFEPYGG
+280 LGFEPYGG

-298 VTETEELA
+298 VTEAEELA

-313 ETISILP
+313 ETISVLP
-320 DGRRIIRFVTSW
+320 DSRRIIRFVTSW
-332 ATKLSD
+332 ATKIED
-338 ADELVSFA
+338 TDELVSFA
-346 ATLRKRS
+346 ATLR